1 MDYNF
6 DEKIGRSHT
15 PTEKWS
21 KEKLEKLF
29 GRGDVLSFWVAEMDV
44 RAPGPL
50 ITDLIRRAEHGIY
63 GYEYRTEAHHEA
75 LIQWLSHR
83 HGWKVSKENLLY
95 CPGILAALAIFIN
108 LFTKKDENI
117 IIQPPVYP
125 PFSML
130 VKNNDRT
137 LINNPLKIVNGRYVM
152 DYEDLD
158 EKASDPKTKMMI
170 ISNPHNPVGRV
181 WSREE
186 LIKLGDIC
194 LKHDVLLISDD
205 AHADIIFKGHKYIPF
220 ASVSKEFSDRS
231 ITTLSP
237 AKTFNTAGLITA
249 AVISTNKEAMTGFKK
264 FLDQYFLDRQNVFSN
279 IGFESAYGKGEKW
292 LEHFLGYLE
301 ENLRFLKGFIK
312 ERIPE
317 VKVFET
323 EGTYLVW
330 LDLSALGL
338 AGKELREYIVYEA
351 KIALFPGYWFGKE
364 GAHYARWNIGCPRSI
379 LEEGLIRLETA
390 VKKKINSK

>member
-1 MDYNF
+1 MNHNF
-6 DEKIGRSHT
+6 DEKIDRDQT

-21 KEKLEKLF
+21 KEKLEKIF
-29 GRGDVLSFWVAEMDV
+29 GRGDVLSFWVADMDIN
-44 RAPGPL
+44 APEPL
-50 ITDLIRRAEHGIY
+50 IHDLIRRAEHGIY
-63 GYEYRTEAHHEA
+63 GYEYRTEAQHEV
-75 LIQWLSHR
+75 LIQWLSRR

-95 CPGILAALAIFIN
+95 SPGILAALAIFVN
-108 LFTKKDENI
+108 LFTKKSENV

-137 LINNPLKIVNGRYVM
+137 LVNNPLKIVNGKYGM
-152 DYEDLD
+152 DFKDLN

-181 WSREE
+181 WTREE
-186 LIKLGDIC
+186 LTKLGEIC
-194 LKHDVLLISDD
+194 LEHDVLLISDD
-205 AHADIIFKGHKYIPF
+205 AHADIIFKGHKSIPF
-220 ASVSKEFSDRS
+220 ASISKEFSDSS

-249 AVISTNKEAMTGFKK
+249 AVISTNKEIMTGFKK

-279 IGFESAYGKGEKW
+279 TGFESAYGKGELW
-292 LEHFLGYLE
+292 LEQYLDYLE
-301 ENLRFLKGFIK
+301 ENLQFFKGFIK

-338 AGKELREYIVYEA
+338 AGKELNEYLVQEA

-364 GAHYARWNIGCPRSI
+364 GAQFARWNIGCPRSL
-379 LEEGLIRLETA
+379 LEEGLNKFETA
-390 VKKKINSK
+390 VKKKLNSL

>member
-1 MDYNF
+1 MNHNF
-6 DEKIGRSHT
+6 DEKINRDQT

-21 KEKLEKLF
+21 KEKLEKIF
-29 GRGDVLSFWVAEMDV
+29 GRGDVLSFWVADMDIN
-44 RAPGPL
+44 APEPL
-50 ITDLIRRAEHGIY
+50 IHDLIRRAEHGIY
-63 GYEYRTEAHHEA
+63 GYEYRTEAQHEV
-75 LIQWLSHR
+75 LIQWLSRR

-95 CPGILAALAIFIN
+95 SPGILAALAIFVN
-108 LFTKKDENI
+108 LFTKKSENV

-137 LINNPLKIVNGRYVM
+137 LVNNPLKIVNGKYGM
-152 DYEDLD
+152 DFKDLN

-181 WSREE
+181 WTREE
-186 LIKLGDIC
+186 LTKLGEIC
-194 LKHDVLLISDD
+194 LEHDVLLISDD

-220 ASVSKEFSDRS
+220 ASISKEFSDSS

-249 AVISTNKEAMTGFKK
+249 AVISTNKEIMTGFKK

-279 IGFESAYGKGEKW
+279 TGFESAYGKGELW
-292 LEHFLGYLE
+292 LEQYLDYLE
-301 ENLRFLKGFIK
+301 ENLQFFKGFIK

-338 AGKELREYIVYEA
+338 AGKELNEYLVQEA

-364 GAHYARWNIGCPRSI
+364 GAQFARWNIGCPRSL
-379 LEEGLIRLETA
+379 LEEGLNKFETA
-390 VKKKINSK
+390 VKKKLNSL

>member
-6 DEKIGRSHT
+6 DEKINRSHT

-29 GRGDVLSFWVAEMDV
+29 GRGDVLSFWVADMDV
-44 RAPGPL
+44 NAPEPL
-50 ITDLIRRAEHGIY
+50 IADLIQRAKHGIY
-63 GYEYRTEAHHEA
+63 GYEYRPEAHHDA
-75 LIQWLSHR
+75 LIRWLSKR
-83 HGWKVSKENLLY
+83 HGWKVSKEDLLY
-95 CPGILAALAIFIN
+95 SPGILAALAIFVN
-108 LFTKKDENI
+108 LFTQKGENV

-125 PFSML
+125 PFSMV

-137 LINNPLKIVNGRYVM
+137 LVNNPLKIVNGKYVM
-152 DYEDLD
+152 DYEDLN

-181 WSREE
+181 WSRDE
-186 LIKLGDIC
+186 LTKLGEIC
-194 LKHDVLLISDD
+194 IKHDVLLISDD

-220 ASVSKEFSDRS
+220 ASISKEFSDRS

-249 AVISTNKEAMTGFKK
+249 AVISTNTGLMTGFKK
-264 FLDQYFLDRQNVFSN
+264 FLGQYFLDRQNVFSN
-279 IGFESAYGKGEKW
+279 VGFESAYGKGEMW
-292 LEHFLGYLE
+292 LDLYLDYLE
-301 ENLRFLKGFIK
+301 ENLCFLKDFIR

-338 AGKELREYIVYEA
+338 VGKELNEYIVHEA

-364 GAHYARWNIGCPRSI
+364 GAKYARWNIACPKNL
-379 LEEGLIRLETA
+379 LEEGLKRFETA
-390 VKKKINSK
+390 VKKKLNSK

>member
-1 MDYNF
+1 MDHDF
-6 DEKIGRSHT
+6 DEKIDRSHT

-21 KEKLEKLF
+21 KKKLEKLF
-29 GRGDVLSFWVAEMDV
+29 GREDVLSFWVADMDV
-44 RAPGPL
+44 WAPGP
-50 ITDLIRRAEHGIY
+50 IIADLVKRAEHGIY
-63 GYEYRTEAHHEA
+63 GYEYRTEAHHES
-75 LIQWLSHR
+75 LIQWLSVK
-83 HGWKVSKENLLY
+83 HGWTVSKEDLLY
-95 CPGILAALAIFIN
+95 SPGILAALAICAN
-108 LFTKKDENI
+108 LFTKKGEKI

-125 PFSML
+125 PFSMV

-137 LINNPLKIVNGRYVM
+137 LVTNPLKIVKGKYVM
-152 DYEDLD
+152 DYEDLE

-181 WSREE
+181 WSKEE

-194 LKHDVLLISDD
+194 LKNNVLLISDD
-205 AHADIIFKGHKYIPF
+205 AHADIIFTGHKYIPF
-220 ASVSKEFSDRS
+220 ASISKEFSDHS

-249 AVISTNKEAMTGFKK
+249 AVISTNKDLMASFKK

-279 IGFESAYGKGEKW
+279 VGFESAYGKGEKW
-292 LEHFLGYLE
+292 LEQYLIYLEDNLHFLE
-301 ENLRFLKGFIK
+301 DFIR

-317 VKVFET
+317 VKVVET

-330 LDLSALGL
+330 LDFTALGL
-338 AGKELREYIVYEA
+338 YGKELSEFIVNEA

-364 GAHYARWNIGCPRSI
+364 GAKYMRWNIACPKSL
-379 LEEGLIRLETA
+379 LEEGLKRLETA
-390 VKKKINSK
+390 VKKKINS

>member
-1 MDYNF
+1 MENKF
-6 DEKIGRSHT
+6 DENIGRSHT

-29 GRGDVLSFWVAEMDV
+29 GRGDILSFWVADMDV
-44 RAPGPL
+44 NAPGPL
-50 ITDLIRRAEHGIY
+50 ISDLIERAEHGIY
-63 GYEYRTEAHHEA
+63 GYEYRTDAHHDA
-75 LIQWLSHR
+75 LIQWLSRR
-83 HGWKVSKENLLY
+83 HGWKVNKENLLY
-95 CPGILAALAIFIN
+95 SPGILAALAIFVN
-108 LFTKKDENI
+108 LFSKKGEKV

-130 VKNNDRT
+130 VKNNDRI
-137 LINNPLKIVNGRYVM
+137 LVNNRLKIVNGRYVM
-152 DYEDLD
+152 DYEDL
-158 EKASDPKTKMMI
+158 EKKASDPKTKMMI

-186 LIKLGDIC
+186 LTKLGEIC

-205 AHADIIFKGHKYIPF
+205 AHADIIFRGHKYVPF
-220 ASVSKEFSDRS
+220 ASISKEFSDGS

-249 AVISTNKEAMTGFKK
+249 AVISTNQELMTGFKK

-279 IGFESAYGKGEKW
+279 IGFESAYSKGEVW
-292 LEHFLGYLE
+292 LDQCLE
-301 ENLRFLKGFIK
+301 YFEDNFCFLKDFIK

-330 LDLSALGL
+330 LDLSTLGL
-338 AGKELREYIVYEA
+338 TGKELNEFLVHEA

-364 GAHYARWNIGCPRSI
+364 GAQYARWNIGCPKNL
-379 LEEGLIRLETA
+379 LEEGLKRFEAA
-390 VKKKINSK
+390 VRKKLNSK